1 MKVLQ
6 PPFSPR
12 LYGGVFLI
20 EVISADVGLYLVLT
34 PSICFLDP
42 LVTAR
47 RALYGG
53 SGMVQLRDKH
63 STDEEY
69 LRLARPLAAICRRH
83 GAPFILNDRV
93 HLVEAANAD
102 GAHVGEEDMAPA
114 EARNLLGPD
123 RLLGLSTHD
132 RDEVA
137 SAFDKGADYMGLGPM
152 FDTTTKDLA
161 RSPGGADLVRSI
173 ANATT
178 LPVYPIGGIT
188 TVNAPLLIDAGATRL
203 AVSAAICESSD
214 PAAAARHLLNL
225 LT

>member
-1 MKVLQ
+1 
-6 PPFSPR
+6 
-12 LYGGVFLI
+12 LYGGVILI
-20 EVISADVGLYLVLT
+20 EVIAADARLYLILT

-42 LVTAR
+42 LETAR
-47 RALYGG
+47 RALCGG
-53 SGMVQLRDKH
+53 AGMLQLRDKH

-93 HLVEAANAD
+93 HLVEAADAD
-102 GAHVGEEDMAPA
+102 GAHVGEDDMAPD

-137 SAFDKGADYMGLGPM
+137 AASGKGADYMGLGPM
-152 FDTTTKDLA
+152 FDTTTKELA
-161 RSPGGADLVRSI
+161 RTPGGADLIRSV
-173 ANATT
+173 AGATT

-188 TVNAPLLIDAGATRL
+188 TANAPTLIEAGATRL
-203 AVSAAICESSD
+203 AVSAAICEASD
-214 PAAAARHLLNL
+214 PAAAARHLLEL
-225 LT
+225 IR